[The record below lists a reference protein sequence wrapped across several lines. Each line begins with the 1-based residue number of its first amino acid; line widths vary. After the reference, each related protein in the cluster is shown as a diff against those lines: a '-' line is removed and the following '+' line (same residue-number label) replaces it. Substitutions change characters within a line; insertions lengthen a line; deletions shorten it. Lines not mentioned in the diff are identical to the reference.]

1 MMEVFWDF
9 SERKVLQGLGGRR
22 LLGGW
27 ERFACDG
34 MSAFLVSQHCVMASV
49 GLAVGG
55 QVYSQRVRMHL
66 PNF

>member
-9 SERKVLQGLGGRR
+9 SEREGLQGLA
-22 LLGGW
+22 LLLADW
-27 ERFACDG
+27 EWFACDG

-55 QVYSQRVRMHL
+55 QVYFQ
-66 PNF
+66 